1 MNLFSPDSTIMRAL
15 SRVGDLMVLNL
26 LFLLSCVP
34 IFTVGAAV
42 TALYAVCFCFDTKD
56 AGYVLRGYFRAFRA
70 FFKQATVLWLILL
83 FCGTVA
89 AFDAWLFLSFANA
102 LHYISILFIVLLMM
116 VLLMTTM
123 AFPLLSQFQN
133 GDRNTM
139 KNAILLSLGYL
150 PRSVLMVALALFP
163 FALLWMDPDLF
174 WYIGFLWIA
183 LYFSAVAYLNT
194 KLLKKVFAPY
204 REAEE

>member
-1 MNLFSPDSTIMRAL
+1 MNLFSPDSKIMRAL
-15 SRVGDLMVLNL
+15 SRVGDLMILNL

-42 TALYAVCFCFDTKD
+42 TALYAVCFRFDTKD
-56 AGYVLRGYFRAFRA
+56 EGYVLRGYFRAFRA
-70 FFKQATVLWLILL
+70 NFKQATILWLILL
-83 FCGTVA
+83 FCGAAA
-89 AFDAWLFLSFANA
+89 AFDAWLFLSFASA
-102 LHYISILFIVLLMM
+102 LHYMSILFIALLLM
-116 VLLMTTM
+116 VLLMTSM
-123 AFPLLSQFQN
+123 VFPLLSQFQN
-133 GDRNTM
+133 GNRNTL
-139 KNAILLSLGYL
+139 KNAMLLSLGYL

-163 FALLWMDPDLF
+163 FALLWMDPDFF
-174 WYIGFLWIA
+174 WYVGFLWIA